1 MKKTNA
7 FATFID
13 EKYIPLDKKLK
24 IASAVILFLLPVVL
38 FYFLWLQPHYK
49 NHARL
54 TQQKETITKE
64 LQKAKAKAANKDKL
78 QAELDATEE
87 LFAETATLLPKEKEI
102 PSLLTNISALGRG
115 SGLDFLTF
123 KPNADIPRDFYS
135 EIPVDIKVR
144 GPYHNMGIFLNQV
157 SKLDRI
163 VTVANINMGG
173 PKKEGS
179 EMLLNSSCRLVTYQF
194 TNVQISK
201 QEDPKKK
208 RKKRR

>member
-24 IASAVILFLLPVVL
+24 ITIAVILFLLPVVL
-38 FYFLWLQPHYK
+38 FYFFWFQPQNEK
-49 NHARL
+49 SNQL
-54 TQQKETITKE
+54 LKQKETISRE
-64 LQKAKAKAANKDKL
+64 LQQAKAKAANRAKL
-78 QAELDATEE
+78 QAELDATKI
-87 LFAETATLLPKEKEI
+87 LFEETATLLPKEKEI

-123 KPNADIPRDFYS
+123 KPGADVPKDFYS

-144 GPYHNMGIFLNQV
+144 GPYHNMGTFLDQV

-163 VTVANINMGG
+163 VTVSNINMAG

-179 EMLLNSSCRLVTYQF
+179 EMLLNSTCRLVTYRF
-194 TNVQISK
+194 TNKKIQKPV
-201 QEDPKKK
+201 DKKK
-208 RKKRR
+208 RRRK

>member
-24 IASAVILFLLPVVL
+24 IALAVILFLLPVVL

-54 TQQKETITKE
+54 TQQKTAMTQE
-64 LQKAKAKAANKDKL
+64 LQKAKAKAANKGKL